1 MYNDDYESD
10 SDTTVNSNI
19 PDVESDE
26 DDLSIKD
33 NDSLLSDEMDDAI
46 DNLEEEDTKII
57 DRADNDDDTV
67 MSDIGTDI
75 THVFDPQNINAYI
88 STSHP
93 ECLPI
98 SYEELQCMLPVVRN
112 AHGIIIDDFH
122 KTLPILTKYEKT
134 RVLGQRASMIEA
146 GAKVFVD
153 VPPNIIDSIVIAEME
168 LTAKKIP
175 FIIKRPIPNNG
186 FEYWKLADLEQL

>member
-33 NDSLLSDEMDDAI
+33 NDSLLSDEMDDVI
-46 DNLEEEDTKII
+46 DNLEEEETKII

-75 THVFDPQNINAYI
+75 THLFDPQNINAYI

-186 FEYWKLADLEQL
+186 FEYWRLVDLEQL